1 MGDDFGSSSNPQIG
15 GSANRMDN
23 TGTPFWRRLT
33 GGPSNPARRPSRSIG
48 WILFVL
54 PIIFALGVVAAF
66 AWYAARPNGLRKAPV
81 IEATSRIRSFLVAN
95 GSKPKPAP
103 GKPFQ
108 APPPPVPSTYVPLP
122 APAVQPS
129 QPTITDVPVP
139 AQNLT
144 GSASTPIAPTTP
156 LAPVVPTA
164 RAPFSP
170 LTYRARHD
178 KVFGGS
184 CSGQL
189 ILNSGGL
196 VFNCSD
202 DPHGSMQIALSEIG
216 AVDENGVRLLSGKKY
231 HFSISGMSKSGEEAL
246 FANWLH
252 QVR

>member
-1 MGDDFGSSSNPQIG
+1 MGDFGTSSNPQVG
-15 GSANRMDN
+15 GS
-23 TGTPFWRRLT
+23 TSTPFWRRIT
-33 GGPSNPARRPSRSIG
+33 GATRNAARRSSGVKG
-48 WILFVL
+48 WILFIL
-54 PIIFALGVVAAF
+54 PIFCALGVVAAF
-66 AWYAARPNGLRKAPV
+66 AWYAARPNGLRKTPV
-81 IEATSRIRSFLVAN
+81 IEATSRIRSLLVAN

-129 QPTITDVPVP
+129 QPTVTEMPVP
-139 AQNLT
+139 AQKIA
-144 GSASTPIAPTTP
+144 GSAPTPIAPTTP
-156 LAPVVPTA
+156 AAPVVPNRT
-164 RAPFSP
+164 PFSP
-170 LTYRARHD
+170 LIYRAKHD

-189 ILNSGGL
+189 TLNSGGL
-196 VFNCSD
+196 AFNCPD
-202 DPHGSMQIALSEIG
+202 DPGGSVQIAVNEIG

-231 HFSISGMSKSGEEAL
+231 HFSIPGMTKSGEEAL